1 MFLSIMVYHRTLN
14 IVPCAIQL
22 LLFSCIVPFIIFKSN
37 KNPILEITLKI
48 NFGGEGNGNPLH
60 IPARRTPWTEE
71 PSGLHSMGSQ
81 RVRYD

>member
-1 MFLSIMVYHRTLN
+1 MPSSVQN
-14 IVPCAIQL
+14 AV
-22 LLFSCIVPFIIFKSN
+22 CIVPYIIFKSN

-48 NFGGEGNGNPLH
+48 NFGGEGNGNPLR

-81 RVRYD
+81 RVGCDFATKQQQL